1 MATFLA
7 CKPLSPGATKRS
19 GSTAYF
25 FATLCNIFCGS
36 NKVTARAM
44 TPIKINRVANQ
55 QPMHPAPQ
63 ICPVVLCHQR
73 KMVAHQNKTQN
84 RRLKPLRRLT
94 DQFEEARP
102 LYYCGKSAE

>member
-19 GSTAYF
+19 RSTAYF

-102 LYYCGKSAE
+102 LYLLRKVG

>member
-1 MATFLA
+1 M
-7 CKPLSPGATKRS
+7 KS
-19 GSTAYF
+19 
-25 FATLCNIFCGS
+25 
-36 NKVTARAM
+36 RAM

-55 QPMHPAPQ
+55 QPMHPSPQ

-102 LYYCGKSAE
+102 LYLLRKVG